1 MSSYA
6 YVNLIYNDNDN
17 DFINILVSINS
28 LLNSKTKHDLILL
41 YTLDVPQYKIDILK
55 KYFTKILRIEYVI
68 SKKHFYNNHIKD
80 VCTKF
85 FIFNLIIWTI

>member
-1 MSSYA
+1 MSYA

-28 LLNSKTKHDLILL
+28 LLNSKTNHDLILL

-55 KYFTKILRIEYVI
+55 KYFTKILRIEY
-68 SKKHFYNNHIKD
+68 
-80 VCTKF
+80 
-85 FIFNLIIWTI
+85 